1 MLFLLLVVVTV
12 ITILL
17 VIYGYMLVVT
27 MIVRLVICWLYAGLK
42 IIVALNTANYEY
54 IYIYIAQPVAG
65 LKRELV
71 GRGGARGGRCTAR
84 CWKMEKGCADIKIG

>member
-54 IYIYIAQPVAG
+54 ILPSP
-65 LKRELV
+65 
-71 GRGGARGGRCTAR
+71 
-84 CWKMEKGCADIKIG
+84 